1 MQVEPGICVR
11 TVFLAQRVPEV
22 SLIVRENQLG
32 TTMSRYLIDQIEA
45 NPRLKILS
53 HSEVRLLRGQDGLE
67 SVEVEDLKIGAPRT
81 LAARAVFVFIG
92 AAPCTTWLRGSVNL
106 DGEGFVLTG
115 EVATA
120 RSSGRQAALLE
131 TSLPGVFAAA
141 DVRSGSVKRVASSVG
156 EGAMAM
162 RFIHEFLN

>member
-1 MQVEPGICVR
+1 VQVEPGICVR

-115 EVATA
+115 
-120 RSSGRQAALLE
+120 
-131 TSLPGVFAAA
+131 
-141 DVRSGSVKRVASSVG
+141 
-156 EGAMAM
+156 
-162 RFIHEFLN
+162 